1 MTGIDFA
8 IGGVIHTLVL
18 SRWKPWSTAVPYMT
32 FTEHPAK
39 NCSERFSTA
48 CQLTGA
54 AFHAVTLFVMH
65 IPHFSGRDS
74 FLHILALDPQLSTKR
89 CLHSVQ
95 LAQAVKRTQSKTPAL
110 GRAGRA
116 TVLRHPLHTDTYTGL
131 LAFWGDQHK
140 LGYLIAHGNL
150 GF

>member
-1 MTGIDFA
+1 SSIQTTKTFSISA
-8 IGGVIHTLVL
+8 IRL
-18 SRWKPWSTAVPYMT
+18 
-32 FTEHPAK
+32 
-39 NCSERFSTA
+39 
-48 CQLTGA
+48 
-54 AFHAVTLFVMH
+54 
-65 IPHFSGRDS
+65 
-74 FLHILALDPQLSTKR
+74 

-95 LAQAVKRTQSKTPAL
+95 LAQAVKRTQSETPAL